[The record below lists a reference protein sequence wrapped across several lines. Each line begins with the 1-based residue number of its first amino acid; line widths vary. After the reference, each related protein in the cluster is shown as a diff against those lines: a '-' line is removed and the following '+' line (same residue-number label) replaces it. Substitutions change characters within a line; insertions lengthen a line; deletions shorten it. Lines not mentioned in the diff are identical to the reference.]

1 MKVRELSVKDHH
13 ENIIVKAVKD
23 FFNPYESWG
32 RQNRNQFL
40 VGLLLVV
47 VYLLG
52 NSIISSVHPAWNPFS
67 YSSNGLLI
75 AVFTCIGLVIVRY
88 AISLFKSNSNKYPWY
103 EKYMPMIISLL
114 GLITLIAI
122 QNLSSTGLYDASLW
136 INIIVL
142 LVIFIIAAGYF
153 VEGNSNEKIIK
164 IWFSLLGYFFSII
177 AVFYFLE
184 SYLTK
189 I

>member
-13 ENIIVKAVKD
+13 ENIIWKAVRD

-32 RQNRNQFL
+32 RQNRNQLL
-40 VGLLLVV
+40 VGLFLAI
-47 VYLLG
+47 VYLFG
-52 NSIISSVHPAWNPFS
+52 NSLITSVHPAWNPFS
-67 YSSNGLLI
+67 FSSNGLLV
-75 AVFTCIGLVIVRY
+75 AVFTCVGLVILRY
-88 AISLFKSNSNKYPWY
+88 AFSFFKLGSNKYPWY

-114 GLITLIAI
+114 GLVTLIAI

-142 LVIFIIAAGYF
+142 LVIFIIAAAYF
-153 VEGNSNEKIIK
+153 VESNSNEKIIK

-177 AVFYFLE
+177 AVFYFFE
-184 SYLTK
+184 SYLTR

>member
-1 MKVRELSVKDHH
+1 MKARELSVKNHH
-13 ENIIVKAVKD
+13 ESFFTKAAKD
-23 FFNPYESWG
+23 FFNPFESWG
-32 RQNRNQFL
+32 RQNKNQFL
-40 VGLLLVV
+40 VGLLLVII
-47 VYLLG
+47 YFLG
-52 NSIISSVHPAWNPFS
+52 NSIINTAHPAWNPFLH
-67 YSSNGLLI
+67 SSNGMLL
-75 AVFTCIGLVIVRY
+75 AVFTCIGLILGRY
-88 AISLFKSNSNKYPWY
+88 IISLFKLNSQSYPWY

-122 QNLSSTGLYDASLW
+122 QNLSSTGFYDASLW

-142 LVIFIIAAGYF
+142 LVVFIIAAGYF

-177 AVFYFLE
+177 AVFYFLD
-184 SYLTK
+184 SFLNK

>member
-1 MKVRELSVKDHH
+1 MKARELSVKNHH
-13 ENIIVKAVKD
+13 ENFIVKTAKD

-40 VGLLLVV
+40 VGLLLVLI
-47 VYLLG
+47 YFLG
-52 NSIISSVHPAWNPFS
+52 NLIVKTAHPAWNPFLFT
-67 YSSNGLLI
+67 SNGLLL
-75 AVFTCIGLVIVRY
+75 AAFACVGLVVGRY
-88 AISLFKSNSNKYPWY
+88 LINFLNLNSNKYPWY

-122 QNLSSTGLYDASLW
+122 QNLSSTGDYDVSLW

-153 VEGNSNEKIIK
+153 VEGSSSKKIIK

-177 AVFYFLE
+177 AVFYFLDRFI
-184 SYLTK
+184 TNT
-189 I
+189 

>member
-1 MKVRELSVKDHH
+1 MKARELSVKSHH
-13 ENIIVKAVKD
+13 ENFIIKAVKD

-32 RQNRNQFL
+32 RQNRNQFI
-40 VGLLLVV
+40 VGLSLVI
-47 VYLLG
+47 VYFLG
-52 NSIISSVHPAWNPFS
+52 NSIITAAHPAWDPFMH
-67 YSSNGLLI
+67 SSVGLVL
-75 AVFTCIGLVIVRY
+75 AVFASIGLILGKY
-88 AISLFKSNSNKYPWY
+88 IISLFKLNSQKFPWY

-122 QNLSSTGLYDASLW
+122 QNLSSTGFYDASLW

-153 VEGNSNEKIIK
+153 IEGNSNEKIVK

-177 AVFYFLE
+177 TVFYFLE

>member
-1 MKVRELSVKDHH
+1 MKARELSVKDHH
-13 ENIIVKAVKD
+13 ENFIFKVAKD

-40 VGLLLVV
+40 VGLLLIII
-47 VYLLG
+47 YFLG
-52 NSIISSVHPAWNPFS
+52 NKIFSTIHPAWNPFL
-67 YSSNGLLI
+67 YTSNGLLV
-75 AVFTCIGLVIVRY
+75 AAYACIGLVIGRY
-88 AISLFKSNSNKYPWY
+88 IIGILNLGSKRYPWY

-114 GLITLIAI
+114 GLVMLIAI
-122 QNLSSTGLYDASLW
+122 QNLSSTGMYDASLW

-142 LVIFIIAAGYF
+142 FVIFIIAAGYF
-153 VEGNSNEKIIK
+153 VEGSSSGKIIK

-184 SYLTK
+184 SFYH
-189 I
+189 

>member
-1 MKVRELSVKDHH
+1 MKVRELSFKDH
-13 ENIIVKAVKD
+13 ENHFVLKPIKD
-23 FFNPYESWG
+23 FFNPYELWG

-40 VGLLLVV
+40 VGLLLVAA
-47 VYLLG
+47 YFLG
-52 NSIISSVHPAWNPFS
+52 NIIYKSKPPWDPFLHSSI
-67 YSSNGLLI
+67 GLLI
-75 AVFTCIGLVIVRY
+75 AVFVCIGLIVLRY
-88 AISLFKSNSNKYPWY
+88 ATALFNLSPHKYPWY

-122 QNLSSTGLYDASLW
+122 QNLSGAGSYDASLW
-136 INIIVL
+136 INMIVL

-164 IWFSLLGYFFSII
+164 IWFSLLGYFFSVI
-177 AVFYFLE
+177 AVFYFLDA
-184 SYLTK
+184 YLIK

>member
-1 MKVRELSVKDHH
+1 MKVRALSVKGHG
-13 ENIIVKAVKD
+13 ENFIIKGIKD

-40 VGLLLVV
+40 VGLLLVI
-47 VYLLG
+47 VYFLG
-52 NSIISSVHPAWNPFS
+52 NLIFNTVHPSWNPFLFT
-67 YSSNGLLI
+67 SNGLLLT
-75 AVFTCIGLVIVRY
+75 AYACIGLVVGRY
-88 AISLFKSNSNKYPWY
+88 VISFLNLSSKRYPWY
-103 EKYMPMIISLL
+103 ENYMPMIISLL
-114 GLITLIAI
+114 GLVTLIAI
-122 QNLSSTGLYDASLW
+122 QNLSSTGVYDASLW

-142 LVIFIIAAGYF
+142 FVIFIIAAGFF

-177 AVFYFLE
+177 AVFYFLDRFLE
-184 SYLTK
+184 T